1 MATTKPVIIKTKLNG
16 EILGYI
22 DETRNL
28 LFTQYIT
35 TELAE
40 HCGWSWRE
48 QHEQLKEAKHGE
60 L

>member
-1 MATTKPVIIKTKLNG
+1 MTKPVTIKTKQG
-16 EILGYI
+16 RKFDGYF
-22 DETRNL
+22 DESRRL

-40 HCGWSWRE
+40 YCGWSWRE

>member
-1 MATTKPVIIKTKLNG
+1 MAGTKKVKIKTKSHG
-16 EILGYI
+16 EIDGYI

-40 HCGWSWRE
+40 RCGWSWRE
-48 QHEQLKEAKHGE
+48 QEEQHGK